1 MGRERERE
9 KWWGG
14 GKIEGEE
21 KKKEKSWKAL
31 GRIKD
36 CKYLKVNKSFPVCLL
51 SFGVNSWA
59 VL

>member
-1 MGRERERE
+1 MVAGED
-9 KWWGG
+9 
-14 GKIEGEE
+14 GEE